1 MVLKRQIGTSCPTPF
16 AFFVIFDMGKCSCC
30 GAMGKTKMGCSCN
43 NGKSHVCQRLPSSA
57 TASAS
62 IPSAPPPV
70 LMPEP
75 HPEPMPVTVPTESLK
90 IFVISIPGSP
100 EGHKRMVTRGGLQ
113 PSEVMAKGFVPSELP
128 ENFKVHRY
136 TVNNGVVSA
145 CLFSH
150 YQVWR
155 QIVVS
160 NQSAIILEDD
170 AMMKRTFDRSGLQQ
184 FPMVRLG
191 GAVRGQKWASEFE
204 DFVQPLVF
212 MDIVKGF
219 VSGINCYSNLRFT
232 GSIAYFLRVDGARQL
247 IDMVHKGKLR
257 ATDIMLN
264 ECFKSAAL
272 VYPPPY
278 VECEGAVSQCKSPAK
293 DQILVLLV

>member
-1 MVLKRQIGTSCPTPF
+1 VRTS
-16 AFFVIFDMGKCSCC
+16 
-30 GAMGKTKMGCSCN
+30 
-43 NGKSHVCQRLPSSA
+43 
-57 TASAS
+57 
-62 IPSAPPPV
+62 
-70 LMPEP
+70 
-75 HPEPMPVTVPTESLK
+75 
-90 IFVISIPGSP
+90 
-100 EGHKRMVTRGGLQ
+100 
-113 PSEVMAKGFVPSELP
+113 
-128 ENFKVHRY
+128 
-136 TVNNGVVSA
+136 
-145 CLFSH
+145 
-150 YQVWR
+150 
-155 QIVVS
+155 
-160 NQSAIILEDD
+160 
-170 AMMKRTFDRSGLQQ
+170 
-184 FPMVRLG
+184 
-191 GAVRGQKWASEFE
+191 QKWASEFE

-212 MDIVKGF
+212 MDIAKGF